1 MHEIIASRL
10 PPRVGNAN
18 FHQTS
23 MFLSPAYPLFTFS
36 NEENSINMAEERKRN
51 VVHATSDIA
60 DQSSFLFVF
69 FFFFFYLGWNPFL
82 IGLNN
87 TNARVP
93 LNTFNTNLC

>member
-23 MFLSPAYPLFTFS
+23 ISLSLAYPLFTFS

-60 DQSSFLFVF
+60 DQSSLLFVF
-69 FFFFFYLGWNPFL
+69 FFFFFLSWMES
-82 IGLNN
+82 
-87 TNARVP
+87 VP
-93 LNTFNTNLC
+93 YWLKQHERASSFEHV